1 MSEWAAKR
9 FWKEATIDVGAQD
22 FGVLLDGR
30 PLRTP
35 AKAVLRV
42 PTRALAEAIAA
53 EWDAQEGN
61 IRPETMPVT
70 RAANAAIDKVAV
82 QFDEVVDL
90 LAEYGGTDLL
100 CYRADAPAE
109 LVARQSAAWDPLL
122 GWLAAEYDIR
132 LAVTNGVIPVAQD
145 PAALARLRGELAR
158 LSPFALA
165 AMHDLISLTGSLVL
179 GLAVA
184 RGRLDAQQAWD
195 LSRIDEDWQRAQ
207 WGADD
212 EADTQ
217 SSLKNEALLQAGR
230 IWTLAHS

>member
-9 FWKEATIDVGAQD
+9 FWKEASVDAGAQD
-22 FGVLLDGR
+22 FGVMLDGR

-35 AKAVLRV
+35 AKAELRV
-42 PTRALAEAIAA
+42 PTRAMAQAITA
-53 EWDAQEGN
+53 EWDAQEGV

-70 RAANAAIDKVAV
+70 RSANAAIDKVSV

-100 CYRADAPAE
+100 CYRADGPEE
-109 LVARQSAAWDPLL
+109 LILRQAQAWDVLL
-122 GWLAAEYDIR
+122 NWAEGEYGVR
-132 LAVTNGVIPVAQD
+132 LKVTSGVIPVDQD
-145 PAALARLRGELAR
+145 AAALARLRAELAA

-165 AMHDLISLTGSLVL
+165 AMHDLISLTGSLIL

-195 LSRIDEDWQRAQ
+195 LSRIDEDWQSEQ
-207 WGADD
+207 WGADED
-212 EADTQ
+212 ADDLA
-217 SSLKNEALLQAGR
+217 SLKNEALLQAAR
-230 IWTLAHS
+230 IWSLAHS

>member
-9 FWKEATIDVGAQD
+9 FWKEASVDAGAQD
-22 FGVLLDGR
+22 FGILLDGR

-35 AKAVLRV
+35 AKAELRV
-42 PTRALAEAIAA
+42 PTRAMAQAIVA
-53 EWDAQEGN
+53 EWESQDGA

-70 RAANAAIDKVAV
+70 RSANAAIDKVAV
-82 QFDEVVDL
+82 QFDEVVDM

-100 CYRADAPAE
+100 SYRADGPEE
-109 LVARQSAAWDPLL
+109 LVARQAQAWDALL
-122 GWLAAEYDIR
+122 DWAEDEFNAR
-132 LAVTNGVIPVAQD
+132 LAVTSGVIPVDQD
-145 PAALARLRGELAR
+145 AAALARLRAELAA

-195 LSRIDEDWQRAQ
+195 LSRIDEDWQREQ
-207 WGADD
+207 WGADED
-212 EADTQ
+212 ADDLA
-217 SSLKNEALLQAGR
+217 SLKNEALLQAAR
-230 IWTLAHS
+230 IWSLARS

>member
-9 FWKEATIDVGAQD
+9 FWKEASVDAGAQD
-22 FGVLLDGR
+22 FGVMLDGR

-35 AKAVLRV
+35 AKAELRV
-42 PTRALAEAIAA
+42 PTRAMAQAITA
-53 EWDAQEGN
+53 EWDAQEGV

-70 RAANAAIDKVAV
+70 RSANAAIDKVSV

-100 CYRADAPAE
+100 CYRADGPEE
-109 LVARQSAAWDPLL
+109 LILRQGQAWDVLL
-122 GWLAAEYDIR
+122 NWAEGEYGVR
-132 LAVTNGVIPVAQD
+132 LKVTSGVIPVDQD
-145 PAALARLRGELAR
+145 AAALARLRAELAA

-165 AMHDLISLTGSLVL
+165 AMHDLISLTGSLIL

-195 LSRIDEDWQRAQ
+195 LSRIDEDWQSEQ
-207 WGADD
+207 WGADED
-212 EADTQ
+212 ADDLA
-217 SSLKNEALLQAGR
+217 SLKNEALLQAAR
-230 IWTLAHS
+230 IWSLAHS

>member
-9 FWKEATIDVGAQD
+9 FWKEASVDAGAQD
-22 FGVLLDGR
+22 FGVMLDGR

-35 AKAVLRV
+35 AKAELRV
-42 PTRALAEAIAA
+42 PTRAMAQAITA
-53 EWDAQEGN
+53 EWDAQEGV

-70 RAANAAIDKVAV
+70 RSANAAIDKVSV

-100 CYRADAPAE
+100 CYRADGPKE
-109 LVARQSAAWDPLL
+109 LILRQAQAWDVLL
-122 GWLAAEYDIR
+122 NWAEGEYGVR
-132 LAVTNGVIPVAQD
+132 LKVTSGVIPVDQD
-145 PAALARLRGELAR
+145 AAALARLRAELAA

-165 AMHDLISLTGSLVL
+165 AMHDLISLTGSLIL

-195 LSRIDEDWQRAQ
+195 LSRIDEDWQSEQ
-207 WGADD
+207 WGADED
-212 EADTQ
+212 ADDLA
-217 SSLKNEALLQAGR
+217 SLKNEALLQAAR
-230 IWTLAHS
+230 IWSLAHS